1 MPITV
6 EEFATARPYLLSVAH
21 RMLGSAQD
29 AQDAVQTAWLR
40 AATARS
46 SASVENPSAWLTTVT
61 ARVCLDE
68 LRARRR
74 RNEAP
79 LLADAVPAADLAADE
94 AVLRAEDVSRA
105 LMVLLD
111 RLTPP
116 QRVAYV
122 LHDLFSTPFDRI
134 AEVLGATVP
143 SAKQHASRARR
154 RLAPARQIAEETGV
168 EETGRADQ
176 RIVDAFMAA
185 ARTGDTRAMI
195 QLLAPDSVRDAE
207 AALLPHG
214 GRTTVTG
221 ASDIAAETARFRDRI
236 RAACP
241 LSVNGRPM
249 YVIAPGG
256 RPFATIEISTAGG
269 QVTRIALCLVR
280 PNDRFDAP
288 GTPNAPWRSVS
299 HAGSRPSRPS
309 RP

>member
-6 EEFATARPYLLSVAH
+6 EEFATARPHLLSVAH

-29 AQDAVQTAWLR
+29 AQDAVQTAWVR

-74 RNEAP
+74 RDEAP

-143 SAKQHASRARR
+143 NAKQHASRARR
-154 RLAPARQIAEETGV
+154 RLAPARQNAEES
-168 EETGRADQ
+168 GRADQ

-185 ARTGDTRAMI
+185 ARTGDTRGMI
-195 QLLAPDSVRDAE
+195 QLLAPDSIRDAE

-221 ASDIAAETARFRDRI
+221 ASDIAAETAHFRDRI
-236 RAACP
+236 RAAC
-241 LSVNGRPM
+241 LLTVNGRPM

-256 RPFATIEISTAGG
+256 HPFATVEISTAGG
-269 QVTRIALCLVR
+269 QVTRITLRLVR
-280 PNDRFDAP
+280 PDDRFDA
-288 GTPNAPWRSVS
+288 S
-299 HAGSRPSRPS
+299 
-309 RP
+309 